1 MIPTMASL
9 SQRLRS
15 LQIPATTTVE
25 SLDHLRLEDLV
36 SETVSFGQKHQGHS
50 FLQAWEDQ
58 EWVHFMI
65 NRYQGS
71 TKESHRRFMR
81 FIELKIEE
89 MEQAQIVLPRRQNP
103 SEQGRLQAR
112 PKPMAKSLATPTSLQ
127 DGVDDWDV
135 ESEMFIPVTT
145 AYASGQTSEEMMAL
159 QTRMLNM
166 ENALTRVIHHIEEQA
181 LQNKDHLGTEDA

>member
-1 MIPTMASL
+1 
-9 SQRLRS
+9 
-15 LQIPATTTVE
+15 
-25 SLDHLRLEDLV
+25 
-36 SETVSFGQKHQGHS
+36 
-50 FLQAWEDQ
+50 
-58 EWVHFMI
+58 
-65 NRYQGS
+65 
-71 TKESHRRFMR
+71 
-81 FIELKIEE
+81 
-89 MEQAQIVLPRRQNP
+89 
-103 SEQGRLQAR
+103 
-112 PKPMAKSLATPTSLQ
+112 MAKSLATPISLQ

>member
-1 MIPTMASL
+1 MASL

-36 SETVSFGQKHQGHS
+36 TETISFGQKHQGHS
-50 FLQAWEDQ
+50 YLEAWEDQ
-58 EWVHFMI
+58 EWIHFMI

-89 MEQAQIVLPRRQNP
+89 MEQAQTVLPRRQTP
-103 SEQGRLQAR
+103 SGQSRLQAR
-112 PKPMAKSLATPTSLQ
+112 PKPMAKSLATPISLQ